1 MPITSA
7 TMQHDLF
14 ANPNR
19 RNRVGFPLIVELQA
33 NVVDGAFRIMA
44 RLTPATLRAPIN
56 RLVPIIE
63 HDGQKFVVLFN
74 LITNLSSRLLRH
86 PVGSIAPY
94 RDDLSRALD
103 WLFFGI

>member
-1 MPITSA
+1 MR
-7 TMQHDLF
+7 HDLF
-14 ANPNR
+14 TNPNR
-19 RNRVGFPLIVELQA
+19 RERLGFPLIVELQA
-33 NVVDGAFRIMA
+33 NIADGTFRVVTP
-44 RLTPATLRAPIN
+44 LTAVTAGTPIN

-63 HDGQKFVVLFN
+63 HNGEYCVVLFN

-86 PVGSIAPY
+86 PVGSVAHY

>member
-1 MPITSA
+1 
-7 TMQHDLF
+7 MQHDLF

-19 RNRVGFPLIVELQA
+19 RERLGFPLIVELQA
-33 NVVDGAFRIMA
+33 NIAEGAFRVVA
-44 RLTPATLRAPIN
+44 PLTAVTAGTPIN

-63 HDGQKFVVLFN
+63 HNGEHFAVLFN

-86 PVGSIAPY
+86 PVGSIAQY

-103 WLFFGI
+103 WLFFGF

>member
-1 MPITSA
+1 M

-19 RNRVGFPLIVELQA
+19 RERQGFPFIVDLQA
-33 NVVDGAFRIMA
+33 NIVDSDYRMVAPLTAVAARIPV
-44 RLTPATLRAPIN
+44 T

-63 HDGQKFVVLFN
+63 HDGQKFAVLFN
-74 LITNLSSRLLRH
+74 LMTSLSTRLLRH
-86 PVGSIAPY
+86 PVGSIAAY